1 MNLKKLPLAILATV
15 VLQAGMA
22 KPGTTYLYTYTDRN
36 GNVIINNLPPG
47 FVREQGLIL
56 RHVGVG
62 HVRLAMT
69 SQEMA
74 KVLRSPELLT
84 LVDSIATEQGI
95 DPFLARAVI
104 QAESAFYTRARSRAG
119 ALGLMQLM
127 PQTARRFGVLD
138 PFDPRQNITG
148 GVKYLRWLSDNF
160 NGDLPRVV
168 AAYNAGEAAVTRYQ
182 GIPPF
187 PETRAYVPRV
197 LQLYAKR
204 LVQADPKAA
213 GSMELLKKGR
223 GGFEVDEAPADPSA
237 QPPGRV
243 PATLV
248 ADAASGPAKPPARIF
263 QWVDA
268 QGRLQISD
276 QAPPKGT
283 PGVRTY
289 DGSAPRD

>member
-1 MNLKKLPLAILATV
+1 MRIERIIIAPLLAC

-22 KPGTTYLYTYTDRN
+22 RSSTTYLYTYSDRN

-47 FVREQGLIL
+47 FVKDQGLIL

-74 KVLRSPELLT
+74 KVLRSPELLD
-84 LVDSIATEQGI
+84 LVDSIAEAEGI

-104 QAESAFYTRARSRAG
+104 QAESAFYTRARSRTG

-127 PQTARRFGVLD
+127 PKTAQRFGVVD

-148 GVKYLRWLSDNF
+148 GVKYLRWLTDNF
-160 NGDLPRVV
+160 NGDLPKVV
-168 AAYNAGEAAVTRYQ
+168 AAYNAGESAVARYN

-187 PETRAYVPRV
+187 AETRAYVPRV
-197 LQLYAKR
+197 LNLYQKR

-213 GSMELLKKGR
+213 GSMNLLKKGR
-223 GGFEVDEAPADPSA
+223 GGFQVDEAPA
-237 QPPGRV
+237 
-243 PATLV
+243 
-248 ADAASGPAKPPARIF
+248 ADAVGAPGGGKALLADASRGPVRPPSRIY

-268 QGRLQISD
+268 QGRTQISD
-276 QAPPKGT
+276 QQPPKGT
-283 PGVRTY
+283 PGVRTW
-289 DGSAPRD
+289 DPSAPAD